1 MTTRTLLCIALHDS
15 AGARAVCASLT
26 GWRAQVAETLDAA
39 AALLRL
45 HASDPDGSGS
55 PGGVGLL
62 FGVAAP
68 DVPALEQLLCQHP
81 GMEWIGLFDTPA
93 LASPACRELVGDYL
107 YDFHTLPADLARLGF
122 SLGHAHGCAA
132 LRRPLPQNSIAGAST
147 DGLVGASL
155 ALVRLRQQIRKMA
168 RADAPV
174 LISGESGSGKEL
186 TAVAIHAGSVRA
198 RGPFVTINCGAI
210 PAGLIQSELFGH
222 LRGAFTGAARD
233 KAGLIEAASGGTVF
247 LDEIADLPKEMQ
259 SNLLRFLQEKTI
271 YRVGATRSTSVDVR
285 VVAASHVE
293 LATAV
298 AHGAFREDLYYRL
311 AVLPLHVPPLRE
323 RKDDVPLLA
332 AHFFHHY
339 ARDRPG
345 RLKGFSRA
353 ALQALRAHDWPGN
366 VRELINRTRRALVL
380 AEGRLIVPEDL
391 GLASPART
399 THPLPAQAPGLGE
412 SRVLAER
419 LAIRCSLDRAGG
431 NVAQAARELGVSRMT
446 LYRLLDRHAISHR
459 D

>member
-1 MTTRTLLCIALHDS
+1 MTTRTLLCITLHDS
-15 AGARAVCASLT
+15 AAARAVCASLG
-26 GWRAQVAETLDAA
+26 GWRVQLADTVDAA
-39 AALLRL
+39 ARLLRV
-45 HASDPDGSGS
+45 HGPDTGG

-62 FGVAAP
+62 FGVTARDAA
-68 DVPALEQLLCQHP
+68 ALAQLLSRHP
-81 GMEWIGLFDTPA
+81 GMEWIGVFDAPA
-93 LASPACRELVGDYL
+93 LASPDCRELISAYL
-107 YDFHTLPADLARLGF
+107 YDFHTFPVDLARLDF
-122 SLGHAHGCAA
+122 SLGHALGCAA
-132 LRRPLPQNSIAGAST
+132 LRQPPPGQAIDGAAA

-186 TAVAIHAGSVRA
+186 TAVAIHAGSERA

-222 LRGAFTGAARD
+222 VRGAFTGAARD

-247 LDEIADLPKEMQ
+247 LDEIADLPKDMQ

-271 YRVGATRSTSVDVR
+271 YRLGATRSISVDVR

-311 AVLPLHVPPLRE
+311 AVLPLRVPPLRE
-323 RKDDVPLLA
+323 RRDDVPLLA

-339 ARDRPG
+339 ASDRPA

-353 ALQALRAHDWPGN
+353 ALEALRAHDWPGN

-380 AEGRLIVPEDL
+380 AEGRLIVPGDL
-391 GLASPART
+391 GLAAPAGT
-399 THPLPAQAPGLGE
+399 AHPMPTQAPGLGE

>member
-15 AGARAVCASLT
+15 PGARAVCASLA
-26 GWRAQVAETLDAA
+26 GWRVQLADTVDAA
-39 AALLRL
+39 ARLLQVQG
-45 HASDPDGSGS
+45 PDTDGRGA
-55 PGGVGLL
+55 VGLL
-62 FGVAAP
+62 FGVTVREAA
-68 DVPALEQLLCQHP
+68 ALAQLLSRHP
-81 GMEWIGLFDTPA
+81 GMEWIGVFDAPA
-93 LASPACRELVGDYL
+93 LTSPECRELIGAYL
-107 YDFHTLPADLARLGF
+107 YDFHTLPVDLARLDF
-122 SLGHAHGCAA
+122 SLGHALGCAA
-132 LRRPLPQNSIAGAST
+132 LRQPPPSQTSDAAA

-186 TAVAIHAGSVRA
+186 TAVAIHAGSERA

-222 LRGAFTGAARD
+222 MRGAFTGAARD

-271 YRVGATRSTSVDVR
+271 YRLGATRSTSVDVR

-311 AVLPLHVPPLRE
+311 AVLPLRVPPLRE

-339 ARDRPG
+339 ASDRPA

-353 ALQALRAHDWPGN
+353 ALQALHAHDWPGN

-380 AEGRLIVPEDL
+380 AEGRLIVPGDL
-391 GLASPART
+391 GLAATART
-399 THPLPAQAPGLGE
+399 AHPLPTQAPGLGE

-419 LAIRCSLDRAGG
+419 QAIRCSLDRAGG